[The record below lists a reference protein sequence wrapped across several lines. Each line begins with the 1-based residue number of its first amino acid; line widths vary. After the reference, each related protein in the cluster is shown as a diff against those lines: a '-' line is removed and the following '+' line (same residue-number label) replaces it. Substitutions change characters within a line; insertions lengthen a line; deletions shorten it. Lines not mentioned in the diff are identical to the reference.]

1 METSLKDHPL
11 TRYHGGHNERYYHR
25 LQHSEVQ
32 LSRHSY
38 QDSIN
43 KCVLRTMKTIIPIKN
58 YPGDCWNLTK
68 ISYIGW
74 LKFLKYACILNK
86 KFAYR
91 FHIYSAL
98 HEWVFIHTE
107 VITGK
112 LYAVKKVWYIYIPIH
127 IKALADGL
135 NSLARNPTANP
146 KATPTM
152 VKMTSR
158 LVLTTSKHFIFAPD
172 MYYEPAAADTLIQK
186 EVAVVNPWIWIPS
199 LK

>member
-112 LYAVKKVWYIYIPIH
+112 LYAVKKSMIYLHTYPHQSTSWRIEFPCQ
-127 IKALADGL
+127 KPD
-135 NSLARNPTANP
+135 SKSKSNPHHGQN
-146 KATPTM
+146 
-152 VKMTSR
+152 
-158 LVLTTSKHFIFAPD
+158 D
-172 MYYEPAAADTLIQK
+172 Q
-186 EVAVVNPWIWIPS
+186 
-199 LK
+199 